1 MHERS
6 ERGFTLVE
14 ILVAVAVLTVIVL
27 TVTSLFHSAALLA
40 STDSRRFDAD
50 AHARSVLDRFGIDL
64 AKLLEREDL
73 DYYLKDPSAPQTGND
88 QLAFFCELPGYY
100 PSSGSQSSVSLV
112 AYRINAVSQLERM
125 GKGLVWNGVSSVN
138 APLVFLPVKITDLW
152 PASTNASA
160 DTDYEVVGAQAFRF
174 EYYYILKSGVLSST
188 PWDTAAGHTAVAGFQ
203 DVAAV
208 GVAIATI
215 DPKSRTLLSNVQLT
229 ALSGTLPDFQD
240 GQQPGDLA
248 DEWQNV
254 LDGTSDVPRVAI
266 SAVRIYQRYFNLARP

>member
-6 ERGFTLVE
+6 KRGFTLVE
-14 ILVAVAVLTVIVL
+14 ILVAVAILAVIVL
-27 TVTSLFHSAALLA
+27 TVARLFHSAALMA

-50 AHARSVLDRFGIDL
+50 AHARAVFDRFGIDL
-64 AKLLEREDL
+64 AKLLRRSDL

-100 PSSGSQSSVSLV
+100 PSSGSQSSVSVV
-112 AYRINAVSQLERM
+112 AYRINALSQMERM

-138 APLVFLPVKITDLW
+138 APLVFLPVKIADLW
-152 PASTNASA
+152 PAATNASPDA
-160 DTDYEVVGAQAFRF
+160 DYEVVGAQAFRF
-174 EYYYILKSGVLSST
+174 EYYYVLKSGVLAST
-188 PWDTAAGHTAVAGFQ
+188 PWDTAGHTAVAGFQ

-215 DPKSRTLLSNVQLT
+215 DPKSRTLLSNAQLT
-229 ALSGTLPDFQD
+229 GLSGTLPDFQD

-248 DEWQNV
+248 NQWQNV
-254 LDGTSDVPRVAI
+254 LDGTSDVPRAAI
-266 SAVRIYQRYFNLARP
+266 SSMRIYQRYFNLARP